1 MLAVRRSPLVA
12 GSERTHADGSPGDR
26 VDPAA

>member
-1 MLAVRRSPLVA
+1 VMLARSPLVA